1 MAFDPLFLPAGSLRH
16 AITIKSESLTGQ
28 QDEAGQPLDSSWT
41 SVLTTRASID
51 VAKQS
56 ETYQSGMGFT
66 SQVTH
71 VVKLRWTPLSIA
83 PGMRVYFGSKV
94 FQVQTVENVQGRNRV
109 IKLQVLALNEEANNG

>member
-16 AITIKSESLTGQ
+16 PIAIKSESLTGQ
-28 QDEAGQPLDSSWT
+28 QDEAGQPLDSAWA

-71 VVKLRWTPLSIA
+71 IVKLRWTPLSIA

-94 FQVQTVENVQGRNRV
+94 FQIQTVENVLERNRV
-109 IKLQVLALNEEANNG
+109 IKLQVLALNEVSDG